1 MKGYYRFEMDLKFL
15 NIFTILLFVICY
27 IFMLLAGYNI
37 WNIEYGKNII
47 LFMFIWFLF
56 HEVIHGIGF
65 SLLDKK
71 DLKKIV
77 FGIELEKGIFYCM
90 CKQRLSKANIILA
103 LLLPLILIGFITLI
117 LGLLLKS
124 NLLLFLS
131 IINISGSSADIAMT
145 IAILKMKNV
154 EYLDTDDTTGFYILS
169 NEDISNKKYLGLKI
183 KETGIYNSDKIV
195 AKDYT
200 KIKISKISWYII
212 IGIIVYTALLNIL

>member
-1 MKGYYRFEMDLKFL
+1 MKSYYRFEMDLKFL

-47 LFMFIWFLF
+47 LFMLIWFLF

-71 DLKKIV
+71 NLKKIV

-90 CKQRLSKANIILA
+90 CKQRISKANIILA
-103 LLLPLILIGFITLI
+103 LILPLIVIGFITLI
-117 LGLLLKS
+117 IGLLINS
-124 NLLLFLS
+124 NLLIFLS

-154 EYLDTDDTTGFYILS
+154 QYLDTDDTTGFYILS
-169 NEDISNKKYLGLKI
+169 NEDISNKKYIGLKI
-183 KETGIYNSDKIV
+183 IEMGIYDSDKIV

-200 KIKISKISWYII
+200 KIKITKISWYII
-212 IGIIVYTALLNIL
+212 TGLIVCTILLNIL